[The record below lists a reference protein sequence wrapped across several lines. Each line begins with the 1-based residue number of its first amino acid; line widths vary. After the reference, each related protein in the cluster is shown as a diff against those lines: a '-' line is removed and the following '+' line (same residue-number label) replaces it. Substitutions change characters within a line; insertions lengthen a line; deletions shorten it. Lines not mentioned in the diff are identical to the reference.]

1 MNQKFLILAF
11 FSLLLIGAAPWAKE
25 VKIGFVNVAQ
35 VLQESPQAEEAKK
48 RLEQEFA
55 PRDKRLV
62 AQQKELEKLQEK
74 LNRDAAVMSDSER
87 GKLEREIIAKQR
99 DLKRAQD
106 EFREDFNIRRNE
118 ELGKLQREIFEAIKA
133 LAQEEKY
140 DLLLTDGVVYASDQV
155 DVTGKVQKLLRAAR
169 K

>member
-1 MNQKFLILAF
+1 MHQKLLILAF
-11 FSLLLIGAAPWAKE
+11 TSLFLIGTAPSAKE

-62 AQQKELEKLQEK
+62 AQQKELEKLQER

-118 ELGKLQREIFEAIKA
+118 ELSKLQREIVEAIKA
-133 LAQEEKY
+133 LAQEEQY
-140 DLLLTDGVVYASDQV
+140 DLLLTDGVIHASDQV
-155 DVTGKVQKLLRAAR
+155 DVTGKVQQRLRAR

>member
-1 MNQKFLILAF
+1 MNQKFSIWIF
-11 FSLLLIGAAPWAKE
+11 IGLLLQGTDVLAKE

-35 VLQESPQAEEAKK
+35 VLQEAPQAEAARK

-62 AQQKELEKLQEK
+62 NQQKELEQLQEK
-74 LNRDAAVMSDSER
+74 LNRDAAVMSDAER
-87 GKLEREIIAKQR
+87 GKLEREILSKQR

-133 LAQEEKY
+133 LAKDEGY
-140 DLLLTDGVVYASDQV
+140 DLLLTDGVVHASDQV
-155 DVTGKVQKLLRAAR
+155 DVTEKVKQRLQASR

>member
-1 MNQKFLILAF
+1 MKQKLLVGIAVCLFLLFQA
-11 FSLLLIGAAPWAKE
+11 GAWAGE
-25 VKIGFVNVAQ
+25 IKIGFVNVAQ
-35 VLQESPQAEEAKK
+35 VLQESPQAEQAKK

-62 AQQKELEKLQEK
+62 SQQKELEKLQEK
-74 LNRDAAVMSDSER
+74 LNRDAAVMSESER
-87 GKLEREIIAKQR
+87 GKLEREILAKQR

-118 ELGKLQREIFEAIKA
+118 ELGKLQREIFDAIKA

-140 DLLLTDGVVYASDQV
+140 DLLLTDGVVYASDQI
-155 DVTGKVQKLLRAAR
+155 DVTEKVQERLRAQ